1 MSGEKISSEPKQNT
15 GKRTGESYRPRAYEK
30 AAAVAAAL
38 FVWQIAALWLDQNI
52 LLASPPEVAAALGQ
66 LLLMPDFLRTVWF
79 SFSRIALGF
88 LLGFGAASVCAVCS
102 ARSHLVEIL
111 LWPYVAVVKAT
122 PVASFIIL
130 CLVWLTPRSLSVF
143 ICFLIVFPTVYT
155 NLLAGIKS
163 RSPALSEMA
172 KLYEIPAGK
181 RFLAIDFPQL
191 FPYLLSALQLSVGM
205 AWKAGVA
212 AEVIGT
218 PAGSIGK
225 MLYTAKIYLATP
237 ELFAWTIVV
246 VLVSVL
252 FEKTLVALFKLF
264 YKKLERLL
272 WILN

>member
-1 MSGEKISSEPKQNT
+1 MSA
-15 GKRTGESYRPRAYEK
+15 KRINPDTKCKTRIER

-38 FVWQIAALWLDQNI
+38 LVWQLAALWLDQHI
-52 LLASPPEVAAALGQ
+52 LLASPLEVAKALGQ
-66 LLLMPDFLRTVWF
+66 LLTTPDFLQTVWF
-79 SFSRIALGF
+79 SFARIALGF
-88 LLGFGAASVCAVCS
+88 FLGFVAASVCAVCS
-102 ARSHLVEIL
+102 ARSHLVEVL
-111 LWPYVAVVKAT
+111 LWPYVAVIKAT

-163 RSPALSEMA
+163 LSPALAEMA
-172 KLYEIPAGK
+172 RLYEIPAGK
-181 RFLAIDFPQL
+181 RFLAIDLPQL
-191 FPYLLSALQLSVGM
+191 RPYLLSALELSVGM

-237 ELFAWTIVV
+237 ELFAWTVVIVV
-246 VLVSVL
+246 VSVL
-252 FEKTLVALFKLF
+252 FEKALVALCRLLF
-264 YKKLERLL
+264 KKLERLL
-272 WILN
+272 WILK